1 MLQGLSLTKCLEEL
15 FGELSAVRKHNGITW
30 ELVSLD
36 ILSEVKLRW
45 FRIVL

>member
-1 MLQGLSLTKCLEEL
+1 LGNKVLSENT
-15 FGELSAVRKHNGITW
+15 ITW

-36 ILSEVKLRW
+36 ILSEIKLRW